1 MACVTN
7 TVVESHSDGKFSLR
21 SGCLYNRIV
30 AAVMCVCVLGEVW
43 HNPFWIVKFRI
54 SIPRINHKVEKKII
68 GGEL

>member
-1 MACVTN
+1 MVSFPLEEN
-7 TVVESHSDGKFSLR
+7 IYIMF

-54 SIPRINHKVEKKII
+54 SIPRINHKVEKKTMLKII